1 MRFSPR
7 PSASRG
13 GGARRVGG
21 YRLTLRAE
29 ADVFEIFL
37 YGLEIFGPIQAR
49 RYRDDLARCLTMLA
63 ENPRMG
69 RLAEAIARGIR
80 RHEHQSHVILY
91 EIDGPDILILAVMH
105 GRSIRG
111 LEL

>member
-1 MRFSPR
+1 M
-7 PSASRG
+7 SREG
-13 GGARRVGG
+13 EARRVGD

-29 ADVFEIFL
+29 ADIFEIFL
-37 YGLEIFGPIQAR
+37 YGLEAFGPIQAG
-49 RYRDDLARCLTMLA
+49 RYKDVLAHCLTMLA

-69 RLAEAIARGIR
+69 RPAEAIAPGIR

-91 EIDGPDILILAVMH
+91 EIDGPDILVLAVVH
-105 GRSIRG
+105 GRSIRR

>member
-1 MRFSPR
+1 
-7 PSASRG
+7 
-13 GGARRVGG
+13 VGD

-37 YGLEIFGPIQAR
+37 YGLEALGSIQAR
-49 RYRDDLARCLTMLA
+49 RYKDDLARCFVTLA

-69 RLAEAIARGIR
+69 RPAEAVAPGLR
-80 RHEHQSHVILY
+80 RHEHQSHVIFY
-91 EIDGPDILILAVMH
+91 EIDGPDILIIAVVH
-105 GRSIRG
+105 GRSIRR